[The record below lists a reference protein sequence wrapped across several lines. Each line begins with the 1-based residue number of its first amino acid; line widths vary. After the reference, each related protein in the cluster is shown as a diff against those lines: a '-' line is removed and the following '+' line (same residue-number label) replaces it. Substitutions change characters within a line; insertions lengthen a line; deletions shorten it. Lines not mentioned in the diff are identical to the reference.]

1 MTDTPTSDPTGSVAA
16 AHAAPDRSVSPTSA
30 IVLTYGLLLR
40 QLVTRGRVLA
50 LLAVGAAVAGIA
62 AAVGASDSVDS
73 ERSAVEVIADLGFTA
88 VVPIVAL
95 VFAGASLGD
104 AREDGT
110 LVYLW
115 LRPIDRWPVV
125 VGAWLAAI
133 TVSLPLTIVPLAA
146 AAWLA
151 GGGGTLIGASV
162 LAAAVGVVAYSAVFV
177 LVGLLVKN
185 AIVWGLAYIL
195 VWEGIIAAFGDFAAR
210 IALRGYTRSIL
221 TDRTGVDL
229 DLGDLSLGAAIGVPL
244 VVAAVALALASRR
257 LRGLDVA

>member
-1 MTDTPTSDPTGSVAA
+1 MTDQTTAPSSPGAPPAA
-16 AHAAPDRSVSPTSA
+16 ERSVSPVSA
-30 IVLTYGLLLR
+30 IRLTYGLLRR

-50 LLAVGAAVAGIA
+50 LLAVGLVVAGIA
-62 AAVGASDSVDS
+62 LAVGSSAGAD

-95 VFAGASLGD
+95 VFAAASLGD

-125 VGAWLAAI
+125 VGAWLAAV
-133 TVSLPLTIVPLAA
+133 TVSLPLTIGPLALA
-146 AAWLA
+146 AVLA
-151 GGGGTLIGASV
+151 DGGGSLIGATV
-162 LAAAVGVVAYSAVFV
+162 LAAFVGVIAYSAVFV
-177 LVGLLVKN
+177 WLGLIVKN

-221 TDRTGVDL
+221 TSQTGIDL
-229 DLGDLSLGAAIGVPL
+229 DLGDLSTG
-244 VVAAVALALASRR
+244 AAVAVPLIVTVVALGVAARK
-257 LRGLDVA
+257 LHTLDVA